1 MTPGFFRVS
10 SKNEM
15 SWICSSRFSEKFYS
29 FLFRMCPT
37 NMNYIWTKVAWYTTK
52 KTTNLNWKLG
62 PYQFSESFLSFWTL
76 TTGAFSASGPPSYRR
91 ELAAGSAA
99 AGRRAGCIFPL
110 IYRSPDG
117 FLYLEQDFNKS
128 CFKTKHESHVLFI
141 VVTPYAPFFFKKHGT
156 FHAFVYMFFF
166 RNKRG
171 NLFRL
176 VPRNGFL
183 VTPFSVLSTP
193 RRIWTSDKWAQRC
206 EQQENVAQPMVG
218 KTWGK
223 RWDEVVVHD
232 FEWVCLLKR
241 IELRPWKFLHGKER

>member
-62 PYQFSESFLSFWTL
+62 PYQFSENFLSFWTL

-99 AGRRAGCIFPL
+99 AGRRAGCIFPR

-117 FLYLEQDFNKS
+117 FLYLEQHFNKS
-128 CFKTKHESHVLFI
+128 CSKQKHESHVLFI
-141 VVTPYAPFFFKKHGT
+141 VVTPYAPFFPQKNM
-156 FHAFVYMFFF
+156 A
-166 RNKRG
+166 
-171 NLFRL
+171 LFM
-176 VPRNGFL
+176 PSFTCSSSG
-183 VTPFSVLSTP
+183 VTGVICFGLSL
-193 RRIWTSDKWAQRC
+193 
-206 EQQENVAQPMVG
+206 E
-218 KTWGK
+218 
-223 RWDEVVVHD
+223 
-232 FEWVCLLKR
+232 
-241 IELRPWKFLHGKER
+241 

>member
-29 FLFRMCPT
+29 FLFRIAQQ
-37 NMNYIWTKVAWYTTK
+37 IWIIFERKLLDIQQK

-99 AGRRAGCIFPL
+99 AGRRAGCIFPR

-128 CFKTKHESHVLFI
+128 CFKQKHESHVLFI
-141 VVTPYAPFFFKKHGT
+141 VVTPYAPFFFKKHGA

-166 RNKRG
+166 RSNRG

-176 VPRNGFL
+176 VPRKGFL

-206 EQQENVAQPMVG
+206 EQQVVG